1 MFYAVSLK
9 LFWNVAYCPMAV
21 GVDSATL
28 TLHVGLAQQQYIKSY
43 LTMSSLKDTYPKEVI
58 SKHCFFQNMHGF
70 NIIKK
75 PRVSRCFRRETKFTR
90 HDRRCCWS
98 YFLFYNYFLKNC
110 RMYWRLLSA
119 CWSSGMILA

>member
-1 MFYAVSLK
+1 MF
-9 LFWNVAYCPMAV
+9 
-21 GVDSATL
+21 
-28 TLHVGLAQQQYIKSY
+28 VGLALQQYIKSY
-43 LTMSSLKDTYPKEVI
+43 LTMSSLKDTQQKEVI
-58 SKHCFFQNMHGF
+58 SKHCFCQNMHGF

-119 CWSSGMILA
+119 CWSSGMILASIPVHGFDSRASPSFEDFVKRTFLD